1 METKFNISVYTHL
14 IEKRLDWR
22 DQTGIDIV
30 SFDDDSVQLRIH
42 YWYLG
47 AIKTSAPVTI
57 DKTYFIT
64 KYMTGKYEVVDNPI
78 SALIKNRRAIGGNH
92 NRTRLLV
99 GNVVYQL
106 PSFGLPFLLGF
117 AEGLAKTDNES
128 LYLKSYHATVLSVDV
143 NPRDT
148 DLYDLPA

>member
-1 METKFNISVYTHL
+1 METQFKFNVYTHL

-30 SFDDDSVQLRIH
+30 SFDDDNVKIIVH

-47 AIKTSAPVTI
+47 AIKTSHVVTL
-57 DKTYFIT
+57 DKTYFLT
-64 KYMTGKYEVVDNPI
+64 KYVTGKYEVVDNAI

-106 PSFGLPFLLGF
+106 PNFGLPFLLGF
-117 AEGLAKTDNES
+117 AEGLAKTENES
-128 LYLKSYHATVLSVDV
+128 QYLKSFHATVLSVDV
-143 NPRDT
+143 NPRDV
-148 DLYDLPA
+148 DLYDIPA